1 MIKVRNKE
9 TGEYINNCYASNGIL
24 FQGRIRHDNIL
35 DKNKYEIIN
44 NNTEVIKQIEKRIK
58 ALDEADNYLKYPNA
72 ADNKASRIIEKTIK
86 KQLEWVLDLLKE
98 SEQ

>member
-44 NNTEVIKQIEKRIK
+44 NNTEVIKQIEKLYKEKMKWFKNSYPANCDINWREGVTDGIK
-58 ALDEADNYLKYPNA
+58 EVLK
-72 ADNKASRIIEKTIK
+72 
-86 KQLEWVLDLLKE
+86 LLKD
-98 SEQ
+98 SE